1 MALSF
6 DRRKRKRV
14 PVHWPVQFVGQ
25 ARTRQAKATTE
36 NLSSEGFY
44 WISRKA
50 FKLGERVECEIAF
63 PAGTIGPQETPV
75 RIQCHVTIKRVERLS
90 RGFGL
95 GCHIEDYKLATGSSA
110 LSM

>member
-44 WISRKA
+44 CISRKA